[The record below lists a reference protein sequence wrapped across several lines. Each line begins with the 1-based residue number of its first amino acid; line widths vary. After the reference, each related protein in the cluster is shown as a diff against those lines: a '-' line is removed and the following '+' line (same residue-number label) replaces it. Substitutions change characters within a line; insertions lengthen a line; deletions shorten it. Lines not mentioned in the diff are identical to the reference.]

1 MDVFRKLF
9 TAAFLAVAILPLSN
23 SLAQA
28 LPLNNPVQSPA
39 DFTSSVAPLPA
50 HKRTVLRAK
59 FAQLSPAE
67 RSVVRDLVALA
78 RLYRRQG
85 KLSAVEALYVDLL
98 KRTQNPSLRQF
109 AERRLAK
116 AAVNKGDLAS
126 AEAHLRASLNAGLN
140 QF

>member
-9 TAAFLAVAILPLSN
+9 TAAIFTVAILPLSD

-28 LPLNNPVQSPA
+28 LPLNNPAQSSTQLASPFA
-39 DFTSSVAPLPA
+39 RLPSQ
-50 HKRTVLRAK
+50 KRAALRAK
-59 FAQLSPAE
+59 FAQLSPGE
-67 RSVVRDLVALA
+67 RAVVKDLIALE

-85 KLSAVEALYVDLL
+85 KVPAIDALYVDLL
-98 KRTQNPSLRQF
+98 KRTQNPSLRRF

-116 AAVNKGDLAS
+116 AAFNKGDLVS
-126 AEAHLRASLNAGLN
+126 AEAHLRASLAAGLN

>member
-1 MDVFRKLF
+1 VPQNDRV
-9 TAAFLAVAILPLSN
+9 
-23 SLAQA
+23 QA
-28 LPLNNPVQSPA
+28 RDEFASPA
-39 DFTSSVAPLPA
+39 ARIPEHNRNA
-50 HKRTVLRAK
+50 LRAK

-67 RSVVRDLVALA
+67 RAVVKDLVALE

-85 KLSAVEALYVDLL
+85 KMSSVEALYADVL
-98 KRTQNPSLRQF
+98 KRTQSVSLRHF

-116 AAVNKGDLAS
+116 VAANRGDLSS